1 MKKIFYKLILKF
13 SFILFFSFVADA
25 AEIQILSDIAGTGPK
40 IVNHSKVS
48 VHYRGTL
55 EDGTEFDSSFKR
67 NQPFVFQIGVRQV
80 IPGWEIGL
88 MDMKVGG
95 KRRI

>member
-1 MKKIFYKLILKF
+1 MKNNFYKLILKF
-13 SFILFFSFVADA
+13 FIIFFCLITNA
-25 AEIQILSDIAGTGPK
+25 AEIEILSDISGTGPI

-67 NQPFVFQIGVRQV
+67 NQPFIF
-80 IPGWEIGL
+80 
-88 MDMKVGG
+88 
-95 KRRI
+95 